1 MEYFLTEEQKRLKE
15 KAYEVARE
23 HFLPASLKSD
33 EEQSFPADIVEIL
46 GKNDLF
52 RVLVPEEYGGCGD
65 NVLDLCLVVEELSR
79 IDGGLALLLA
89 VTGLGTI
96 PLVFFGT
103 EEQKKKYLPDIAAGK
118 KLTAFALTEANAGSD
133 VSAIKTKAVKRGNF
147 YIINGSK
154 QWISN
159 GGIADVYTLFVNSD
173 IERGARGLSA
183 IIVEKGTEGFEFGK
197 KENKMGIRANPT
209 RELIFTD
216 ARVPAENLLGRE
228 GMGFLIAMKTFDY
241 SRPGVAAQALGIA
254 QGAFDLAA
262 KNYIQMKKNKSAGN
276 YQGMEF
282 MLAEMATKLEA
293 ARCLL
298 YQTART
304 IDSGARNISEISAM
318 SKLYTSDLAMEI
330 TTDAIQ
336 LMGESGYLK
345 ENLVEKMFRDAKVT
359 QIYEGTNQIQ
369 KEIIALKMLKKY
381 KKMG

>member
-1 MEYFLTEEQKRLKE
+1 MDYFFTEEQKKWRE
-15 KAYEVARE
+15 KASHIAEQYL
-23 HFLPASLKSD
+23 LPASIKSD
-33 EEQSFPADIVEIL
+33 EEQSFPAEIVEIFA
-46 GKNDLF
+46 KNDLF
-52 RVLVPEEYGGCGD
+52 RVLVPEEYGGSGD
-65 NVLDLCLVVEELSR
+65 TVLNLCLIVEALSR

-89 VTGLGTI
+89 VTGLATI
-96 PLVFFGT
+96 PIASFGN

-118 KLTAFALTEANAGSD
+118 KLAAFALTEANAGSD
-133 VSAIKTKAVKRGNF
+133 VSAIKTRAEKKGDF

-159 GGIADVYTLFVNSD
+159 GGIADVYTVFVNTD

-183 IIVEKGTEGFEFGK
+183 LIVEKGTEGFEFGK

-216 ARVPAENLLGRE
+216 VKVPVENLLGKE

-241 SRPGVAAQALGIA
+241 SRPGVASQALGIA

-262 KNYIQMKKNKSAGN
+262 KNYVKMKKGKEEGDF
-276 YQGMEF
+276 QGMEF
-282 MLAEMATKLEA
+282 LLAEMATKIEA
-293 ARCLL
+293 ARCLI

-304 IDSGARNISEISAM
+304 IDSGAKNISEISSM
-318 SKLYTSDLAMEI
+318 SKLYASDLAMEI

-336 LMGESGYLK
+336 LMGENGYIK

-369 KEIIALKMLKKY
+369 KEIIALKLLKKY
-381 KKMG
+381 LRA

>member
-1 MEYFLTEEQKRLKE
+1 MDYFLTEKQKKLIE
-15 KAYEVARE
+15 TATEVAE
-23 HFLPASLKSD
+23 KYFFPVSLKSD
-33 EEQSFPADIVEIL
+33 EDQSFPHEIVEIL
-46 GKNDLF
+46 AKNDLF
-52 RVLVPEEYGGCGD
+52 RILVPEEYGGLGD
-65 NVLDLCLVVEELSR
+65 NVLDLCLVVEALSR

-96 PLVFFGT
+96 PLVLFGND
-103 EEQKKKYLPDIAAGK
+103 EQKKKYLPDIAAGK

-133 VSAIKTKAVKRGNF
+133 VSAIKTKAEKTGDS
-147 YIINGSK
+147 YIINGTK

-159 GGIADVYTLFVNSD
+159 GGIADIYTVFTNTD
-173 IERGARGLSA
+173 PERGARGLSA
-183 IIVEKGTEGFEFGK
+183 IIVENGTEGFEFGK

-216 ARVPAENLLGRE
+216 TKVPAGNLLGRE

-241 SRPGVAAQALGIA
+241 SRPGVASQALGIA

-262 KNYIQMKKNKSAGN
+262 GNFIKMKKNRAEGN

-293 ARCLL
+293 ARCLI

-304 IDSGARNISEISAM
+304 IDSGVKNISDISSM
-318 SKLYTSDLAMEI
+318 SKLYASDLAMEI

-336 LMGESGYLK
+336 LMGESGLLK
-345 ENLVEKMFRDAKVT
+345 ENIVEKMFRDAKVT

-369 KEIIALKMLKKY
+369 KEIIALKVLKKY
-381 KKMG
+381 VRKA